1 MSSGG
6 PLNTDARGSLL
17 GKLGAIRELPAAA
30 MLALVVAWI
39 AGTRASFHTYA
50 NLAQVG
56 QEGALIGIMAC
67 GEALVILTG
76 GIDLSVGAILAL
88 SACAAGSLMMAGWPV
103 AAAGAVG
110 LAAGAACGWINGAL
124 ITYRRLPPILSTLST
139 LLIYRAVTNIET
151 RAEPFNQLPQSFRML
166 GGGFV
171 PFGVFVAVVAVF
183 AAVLARMRFG
193 RRVVAIGGS
202 DEAVRLSGVPV
213 DAVLRRVYMLS
224 GLCAAISGLIMS
236 AAANNAQWN
245 LAEGWELEVIAAVVI
260 GGVRLTGGMGSVIGA
275 ALGALIIVVLR
286 NALFLSGVPTERYG
300 LVTGGVILAAAMGEQ
315 IRRMRREALA

>member
-1 MSSGG
+1 VSAGTPPKPAGGSG
-6 PLNTDARGSLL
+6 LL
-17 GKLGAIRELPAAA
+17 GRLGAIRELPAAA
-30 MLALVVAWI
+30 MLTLVVAWI
-39 AGTRASFHTYA
+39 AATRASFHTYT

-56 QEGALIGIMAC
+56 QDGALIGIMAC
-67 GEALVILTG
+67 GEAMVILTG
-76 GIDLSVGAILAL
+76 GIDLSVGATLAL

-103 AAAGAVG
+103 VGAVGVG
-110 LAAGAACGWINGAL
+110 LAAGALCGWVNGAL
-124 ITYRRLPPILSTLST
+124 ITYRRLPPILSTLAT
-139 LLIYRAVTNIET
+139 LLIFRAITNIET
-151 RAEPFNQLPQSFRML
+151 HAEPFNQLPRTFRVL
-166 GGGFV
+166 GGGFH
-171 PFGVFVAVVAVF
+171 PFVVFLAVVALF

-245 LAEGWELEVIAAVVI
+245 LADGWELEVIAAVVI
-260 GGVRLTGGMGSVIGA
+260 GGVRLTGGQGSVIGA

-300 LVTGGVILAAAMGEQ
+300 LVTGGVILAAAMAEQ
-315 IRRMRREALA
+315 IRRVRREAVA

>member
-1 MSSGG
+1 MSPGRPINRDGG
-6 PLNTDARGSLL
+6 GSLL
-17 GKLGAIRELPAAA
+17 GRLNAVRELPAAA
-30 MLALVVAWI
+30 MLVAVTVWI
-39 AGTRASFHTYA
+39 AATRASFHTYA

-88 SACAAGSLMMAGWPV
+88 SACSAGSLMMAGWPV
-103 AAAGAVG
+103 AGAVLVG
-110 LAAGAACGWINGAL
+110 LAAGSVCGWINGAL

-139 LLIYRAVTNIET
+139 LLIYRAITNIET
-151 RAEPFNQLPQSFRML
+151 RAEPFNQLPRAFRQL
-166 GGGFV
+166 GVGFL
-171 PFGVFVAVVAVF
+171 PFVIFIGIVVIF

-202 DEAVRLSGVPV
+202 DEAVRLSGVAV
-213 DAVLRRVYMLS
+213 DVVLRRVYMLS

-245 LAEGWELEVIAAVVI
+245 LADGWELEVIAAVVI
-260 GGVRLTGGMGSVIGA
+260 GGVRLTGGQGSVIGA

-300 LVTGGVILAAAMGEQ
+300 LVTGAVILAAAMAEQ
-315 IRRMRREALA
+315 MRRMRREAVA